1 MTLDPLPYD
10 IAEAEAHLRAA
21 DPRLSALIDEIG
33 PGANGFGL
41 RAMETVP
48 ALVRAIT
55 YQQLSTK
62 AAGTIHG
69 RVLDL
74 LGEEPTPEAIL
85 AQTDETLRSCGLSR
99 QKTAAV
105 QDLARLAQDVI
116 VPTRTE
122 LAAMPDEEVI
132 QRLVTVRGVGV
143 WTARMFL
150 LFTLGRPDVWAPGD
164 LGLREGLRV
173 MLGAEERPTPKEFEV
188 AGEPFRPW
196 RSVASWYLWRATEL
210 GR

>member
-1 MTLDPLPYD
+1 MLQPLPYD
-10 IAEAEAHLRAA
+10 IAEAESHLRGA
-21 DPRLSALIDEIG
+21 DPRLAALIDEIG
-33 PGANGFGL
+33 PGAKGFGI

-69 RVLDL
+69 RLLDL
-74 LGEEPTPEAIL
+74 FGGEPTPEAIL
-85 AQTDETLRSCGLSR
+85 RQPDEALRACGLSR
-99 QKTAAV
+99 AKTAAV
-105 QDLARLAQDVI
+105 QDLAQKSLDGTVQDI
-116 VPTRTE
+116 AG
-122 LAAMPDEEVI
+122 LAALEDDEVI
-132 QRLVTVRGVGV
+132 RRLVEVRGIGV

-173 MLGAEERPTPKEFEV
+173 MTGAEERPTPKAFEA

-196 RSVASWYLWRATEL
+196 RSVACWYLWRATEL

>member
-1 MTLDPLPYD
+1 MLAPLPYD
-10 IAEAEAHLRAA
+10 LAEAEAHLSAA
-21 DPRLSALIDEIG
+21 DPRMGALIQEIG
-33 PGANGFGL
+33 PGAPGFGV
-41 RAMETVP
+41 REMETVP

-55 YQQLSTK
+55 GQQVST
-62 AAGTIHG
+62 AAARTIHG
-69 RVLDL
+69 RVVAL
-74 LGEEPTPEAIL
+74 LGEVTPQALL
-85 AQTDETLRSCGLSR
+85 AQDAEALRGAGLSR
-99 QKTAAV
+99 AKTAAV
-105 QDLARLAQDVI
+105 QDLAAKALEGTVLSREAF
-116 VPTRTE
+116 
-122 LAAMPDEEVI
+122 AALPDKEVI
-132 QRLVTVRGVGV
+132 ARLVAVRGIGV

-173 MLGAEERPTPKEFEV
+173 MTGAEERPTPKQFEA

>member
-1 MTLDPLPYD
+1 
-10 IAEAEAHLRAA
+10 
-21 DPRLSALIDEIG
+21 
-33 PGANGFGL
+33 
-41 RAMETVP
+41 
-48 ALVRAIT
+48 
-55 YQQLSTK
+55 QLSTK

-69 RVLDL
+69 RVVDL
-74 LGEEPTPEAIL
+74 LGDVTPEALL
-85 AQTDETLRSCGLSR
+85 AHETEALRACGLSR
-99 QKTAAV
+99 AKVAAV
-105 QDLARLAQDVI
+105 QDLAEKAQAGTVLSRDALAQ
-116 VPTRTE
+116 
-122 LAAMPDEEVI
+122 MPDDEVI
-132 QRLVTVRGVGV
+132 ERLVAVRGIGV

-173 MLGAEERPTPKEFEV
+173 MTGAEERPTPKAFEA